1 MNNEALI
8 SHYTKVYTVVTL
20 IVTPCF
26 YKGSMNNEALISHY
40 IKVYTVDTLNIQTH
54 VSTKVQYTMK
64 H

>member
-40 IKVYTVDTLNIQTH
+40 IKVYTVVTVVTLSIQTH
-54 VSTKVQYTMK
+54 VSSKAQ
-64 H
+64 

>member
-40 IKVYTVDTLNIQTH
+40 IKVYTVVTVVTLIFQTH
-54 VSTKVQYTMK
+54 VSTKVQ
-64 H
+64 